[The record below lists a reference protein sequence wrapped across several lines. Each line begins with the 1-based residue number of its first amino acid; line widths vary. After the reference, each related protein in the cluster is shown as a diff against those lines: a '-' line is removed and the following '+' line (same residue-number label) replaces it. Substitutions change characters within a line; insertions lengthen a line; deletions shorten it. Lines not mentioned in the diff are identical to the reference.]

1 MEKVLIGIILGIL
14 LIGIG
19 FVVAQENIT
28 CSSDADCGTASTS
41 FTFCKN
47 ETHICTTTTTP
58 TCNNATTNISS
69 CRDVRKDTCWVC
81 EDGCENRA
89 CLAAEVCDSD
99 NLNLCLNETSCESAR
114 GEWKNATCVKK
125 EVDYELQ
132 RCLSIVNIIE
142 CNAVKNCKYNN
153 ATGKCEKAI
162 KIKKL
167 KEAVMN
173 YLNSTECPENC
184 TCAGNTIKC
193 ETENG
198 RVMTVIAGKSG
209 NIIIQTK
216 GINATTS
223 VILIKNASGT
233 WGNFSGKIKRIK
245 YMPDE
250 IKERALKKLKIETC
264 TNCDM
269 TLNEDGNYV
278 MNINGTYR
286 VLWIF
291 PKKAIVVTK
300 VNSETG
306 EVTVLKKPWWKF
318 RAE

>member
-1 MEKVLIGIILGIL
+1 MKMKGVLLGIIFGIL
-14 LIGIG
+14 VISIIG
-19 FVVAQENIT
+19 FVSAENIN
-28 CSSDADCGTASTS
+28 CSSNSDCGGVSTS
-41 FTFCKN
+41 FLFCKN

-58 TCNNATTNISS
+58 TCKNASTNISS
-69 CRDVRKDTCWVC
+69 CKDVKENTCWVC
-81 EDGCENRA
+81 KNGCENRA
-89 CLAAEVCDSD
+89 CKIEDQIND
-99 NLNLCLNETSCESAR
+99 ENETETNETETEEQVCATITDRTLCEA
-114 GEWKNATCVKK
+114 K
-125 EVDYELQ
+125 
-132 RCLSIVNIIE
+132 
-142 CNAVKNCKYNN
+142 KNCEYNN
-153 ATGKCEKAI
+153 VTGKCIKTI
-162 KIKKL
+162 KIKGL

-233 WGNFSGKIKRIK
+233 WGNFSGKIKEIK

-250 IKERALKKLKIETC
+250 IKERVLKKLKIETC
-264 TNCDM
+264 TDCDM
-269 TLNEDGNYV
+269 VLNEDGNYV
-278 MNINGTYR
+278 MNINGTYK

-291 PKKAIVVTK
+291 LKKAIVVTK

-306 EVTVLKKPWWKF
+306 EVIVLKKPWWKF